1 MNCNFYDPLYD
12 ASFHACKFSREAW
25 SRFPLERLRLLKLLD
40 QSKCKQVIFLTGDRH
55 VGGIYKYGKYYEL
68 TSSSLT
74 HTVTYSVE
82 KDNLRLFPLV
92 HVNNV
97 ASVVFDWNANRVIL
111 NLHSTEGRQAGE
123 ILQSYNITF

>member
-25 SRFPLERLRLLKLLD
+25 SRFPLQRIRLLKLLD
-40 QSKCKQVIFLTGDRH
+40 RSKCSRVIFLTGDRH
-55 VGGIYKYGKYYEL
+55 VGGIYKYGKYHEV

-74 HTVTYSVE
+74 HTVTYSSE
-82 KDNLRLFPLV
+82 PDSMRLFPLV

-97 ASVVFDWNANRVIL
+97 ASVIFDWDSQIAL
-111 NLHSTEGRQAGE
+111 NLHSVEVEAGK
-123 ILQSYNITF
+123 ILQTYNVTM

>member
-1 MNCNFYDPLYD
+1 M
-12 ASFHACKFSREAW
+12 
-25 SRFPLERLRLLKLLD
+25 
-40 QSKCKQVIFLTGDRH
+40 TGDRH

-123 ILQSYNITF
+123 VLQSYNITY

>member
-25 SRFPLERLRLLKLLD
+25 SRFPLQRIRLLKLLD
-40 QSKCKQVIFLTGDRH
+40 RSKCSRVIFLTGDRH
-55 VGGIYKYGKYYEL
+55 VGGIYKYGKYHEV

-74 HTVTYSVE
+74 HTVTYSSE
-82 KDNLRLFPLV
+82 PDSMRLFPLV

-97 ASVVFDWNANRVIL
+97 ASVIFDWDSRKIAL
-111 NLHSTEGRQAGE
+111 NLHSVEGREAGN
-123 ILQSYNITF
+123 ILQTYNVTM